1 MSIKTKMGRGYS
13 LCPLIAYAMKML
25 HQKCLKISKSAPNN
39 AYRHFI
45 SEDLIMSENN
55 KETLGFQ
62 TEVKQMLHLM
72 VHSLYSNREIFLR
85 ELVSNASD
93 AIDKLRFAALDNPT
107 LLKQDPHPSIRI
119 GVDEQKQLITISDDG
134 IGMTR
139 AEVIEHLGTIAKSG
153 TREFFAKLSGDQRKD
168 AQLIGQ
174 FGVGFY
180 SAFIVADK
188 VTVVTRRAGDPADSA
203 TQWES
208 NGEGEFTVENTK
220 RDRFGTDVILSIKSE
235 DRDLVSKYRL
245 RNILQKYSDH
255 ISTPILMGKDEYK
268 EDKVVETGEWEA
280 INTGSAIWARPKSEI
295 TQDQYKEF
303 YHHLSHDSTDPLCFT
318 HNKVEG
324 RNEYIQLLYVPS
336 TAPFDLWDRENVHG
350 VKLYVKRVFI
360 MDDSSKLLPRYLRFV
375 RGVIDSEDLPLNVSR
390 EILQQTRDLRV
401 IRDGTT
407 KRVLSMLEDLA
418 ANRAADYDKFWA
430 LFGNVLKEGLGED
443 PSNRERIEKLLR
455 FFSTSSENKATVTL
469 EGYISRMK
477 TGQNS
482 IYYVIGDT
490 PEAAAKSPLLE
501 LFRKKDVEVL
511 LLGGPIDEWMMQFVQ
526 EFQGKPMVDIAK
538 GDLDLGEL
546 ADAGEKE
553 EKEKVQTEY
562 RPLIDKFKKS
572 LGDAVQDVRM
582 TLRLTDSPSCIV
594 TDSNALNPV
603 FVRMMRAAG
612 QDVPD
617 PKPILELNPNNPLVA
632 RLREADAFSP
642 EWAKVLLEQA
652 QLMAGEQLSDPAG
665 FVQRMNQMLLD
676 SMKDKTV
683 N

>member
-1 MSIKTKMGRGYS
+1 
-13 LCPLIAYAMKML
+13 
-25 HQKCLKISKSAPNN
+25 
-39 AYRHFI
+39 
-45 SEDLIMSENN
+45 MSENK

-139 AEVIEHLGTIAKSG
+139 SEVIEHLGTIAKSG
-153 TREFFAKLSGDQRKD
+153 TKEFFAHLSGDQQKD

-188 VTVVTRRAGDPADSA
+188 VTVVTRKAGDPADAA
-203 TQWES
+203 TMWES
-208 NGEGEFTVENTK
+208 NGEGEFTVENTT
-220 RDRFGTDVILSIKSE
+220 RDHFGTDVILSIKSE
-235 DRDLVSKYRL
+235 DRDLVSKYRI

-268 EDKVVETGEWEA
+268 EDKLIETGEWEA
-280 INTGSAIWARPKSEI
+280 VNQGSAIWARPKSEI
-295 TQDQYKEF
+295 TEDQYKEF
-303 YHHLSHDSTDPLCFT
+303 FHHLSHDSSDPLCWT

-324 RNEYIQLLYVPS
+324 RNEYIQLLYIPS
-336 TAPFDLWDRENVHG
+336 TVPYDLWDRESVHG
-350 VKLYVKRVFI
+350 LKLYVKRVFI

-430 LFGNVLKEGLGED
+430 MFGNVLKEGLGED
-443 PSNRERIEKLLR
+443 PSNKDRIAKLLR
-455 FFSTSSENKATVTL
+455 FVSTSSEGKPSVTL

-482 IYYVIGDT
+482 VYYVTGET
-490 PEAAAKSPLLE
+490 AEAAAKSPLLE
-501 LFRKKDVEVL
+501 LFRKKDIEVL
-511 LLGGPIDEWMMQFVQ
+511 LLSGPIDEWMTQFMT
-526 EFQGKPMVDIAK
+526 EFDGKQLINIAK

-546 ADAGEKE
+546 SDAEEKE
-553 EKEKVQTEY
+553 EKAKVQTEY
-562 RPLIDKFKKS
+562 QPLVERFKES
-572 LGDAVQDVRM
+572 LGDEVEDVRM
-582 TLRLTDSPSCIV
+582 TLRLTDSPACIV
-594 TDSNALNPV
+594 TDPNALNPA

-617 PKPILELNPNNPLVA
+617 PKPILELNPNNPLVS
-632 RLREADAFSP
+632 RLKESGVFSG
-642 EWAKVLLEQA
+642 EWAKLLLEQA
-652 QLMAGEQLSDPAG
+652 QLMAGEQLKDPAG
-665 FVQRMNQMLLD
+665 FVKRMNQMLLD
-676 SMKDKTV
+676 TTKNGATI

>member
-1 MSIKTKMGRGYS
+1 
-13 LCPLIAYAMKML
+13 
-25 HQKCLKISKSAPNN
+25 
-39 AYRHFI
+39 
-45 SEDLIMSENN
+45 MSENK

-93 AIDKLRFAALDNPT
+93 AIDKLRFAALDNPA

-139 AEVIEHLGTIAKSG
+139 SEVIEHLGTIAKSG
-153 TREFFAKLSGDQRKD
+153 TKEFFAHLSGDQQKD

-188 VTVVTRRAGDPADSA
+188 VTVITRKAGDPADAA
-203 TQWES
+203 TMWES
-208 NGEGEFTVENTK
+208 SGEGEFTVENTT
-220 RDRFGTDVILSIKSE
+220 RDHFGTDVILSIKSE
-235 DRDLVSKYRL
+235 DRDLVSKYRI

-268 EDKVVETGEWEA
+268 EDKLIETGEWEA
-280 INTGSAIWARPKSEI
+280 VNQGSAIWARPKSEI
-295 TQDQYKEF
+295 TEDQYKEF
-303 YHHLSHDSTDPLCFT
+303 FHHLSHDSSDPLCWT

-336 TAPFDLWDRENVHG
+336 TVPYDLWDRESVHG
-350 VKLYVKRVFI
+350 LKLYVKRVFI
-360 MDDSSKLLPRYLRFV
+360 MDDSSKLLPRYLRFI

-430 LFGNVLKEGLGED
+430 MFGNVLKEGLGED
-443 PSNRERIEKLLR
+443 PSNKDRIAKLLR
-455 FFSTSSENKATVTL
+455 FVSTSSEGKPSVTL

-482 IYYVIGDT
+482 VYYVTGET
-490 PEAAAKSPLLE
+490 TEAAAKSPLLE
-501 LFRKKDVEVL
+501 LFRKKDIEVL
-511 LLGGPIDEWMMQFVQ
+511 LLSGPIDEWMTQFMT
-526 EFQGKPMVDIAK
+526 EFDGKQLVNIAK

-546 ADAGEKE
+546 SDAEEKE
-553 EKEKVQTEY
+553 EKAKVQTEY
-562 RPLIDKFKKS
+562 QPLVERFKEY
-572 LGDAVQDVRM
+572 LGDEVEDVRM
-582 TLRLTDSPSCIV
+582 TLRLTDSPACIV
-594 TDSNALNPV
+594 TDPNALNPA

-617 PKPILELNPNNPLVA
+617 PKPILELNPNNPLVS
-632 RLREADAFSP
+632 RLKESGAFSG
-642 EWAKVLLEQA
+642 EWAKLLLEQA
-652 QLMAGEQLSDPAG
+652 QLMAGEQLKDPAG
-665 FVQRMNQMLLD
+665 FVKRMNQMLLD
-676 SMKDKTV
+676 TAKDGATI

>member
-1 MSIKTKMGRGYS
+1 
-13 LCPLIAYAMKML
+13 
-25 HQKCLKISKSAPNN
+25 
-39 AYRHFI
+39 
-45 SEDLIMSENN
+45 MSENK

-93 AIDKLRFAALDNPT
+93 AIDKLRFAALDNPA

-139 AEVIEHLGTIAKSG
+139 SEVIEHLGTIAKSG
-153 TREFFAKLSGDQRKD
+153 TKEFFAHLSGDQQKD

-188 VTVVTRRAGDPADSA
+188 VTVITRKAGDPADAA
-203 TQWES
+203 TMWES
-208 NGEGEFTVENTK
+208 SGEGEFTVENTT
-220 RDRFGTDVILSIKSE
+220 RDHFGTDVILSIKSE
-235 DRDLVSKYRL
+235 DRDLVSKYRI

-268 EDKVVETGEWEA
+268 EDKLIETGEWEA
-280 INTGSAIWARPKSEI
+280 VNQGSAIWARPKSEI
-295 TQDQYKEF
+295 TEDQYKEF
-303 YHHLSHDSTDPLCFT
+303 FHHLSHDSSDPLCWT

-336 TAPFDLWDRENVHG
+336 TVPYDLWDRESVHG
-350 VKLYVKRVFI
+350 LKLYVKRVFI
-360 MDDSSKLLPRYLRFV
+360 MDDSSKLLPRYLRFI

-430 LFGNVLKEGLGED
+430 MFGNVLKEGLGED
-443 PSNRERIEKLLR
+443 PSNKDRIAKLLR
-455 FFSTSSENKATVTL
+455 FVSTSSEGKPSVTL

-482 IYYVIGDT
+482 VYYVTGET
-490 PEAAAKSPLLE
+490 TEAAAKSPLLE
-501 LFRKKDVEVL
+501 LFRKKDIEVL
-511 LLGGPIDEWMMQFVQ
+511 LLSGPIDEWMTQFMT
-526 EFQGKPMVDIAK
+526 EFDGKQLVNIAK

-546 ADAGEKE
+546 SDAEEKE
-553 EKEKVQTEY
+553 EKAKVQTEY
-562 RPLIDKFKKS
+562 QPLVERFKES
-572 LGDAVQDVRM
+572 LGDEVEDVRM
-582 TLRLTDSPSCIV
+582 TLRLTDSPACIV
-594 TDSNALNPV
+594 TDPNALNPA

-617 PKPILELNPNNPLVA
+617 PKPILELNPNSPLVS
-632 RLREADAFSP
+632 RLKESGAFSG
-642 EWAKVLLEQA
+642 EWAKLLLEQA
-652 QLMAGEQLSDPAG
+652 QLMAGEQLKDPAG
-665 FVQRMNQMLLD
+665 FVKRMNQMLLD
-676 SMKDKTV
+676 TAKDGATI

>member
-1 MSIKTKMGRGYS
+1 
-13 LCPLIAYAMKML
+13 
-25 HQKCLKISKSAPNN
+25 
-39 AYRHFI
+39 
-45 SEDLIMSENN
+45 MSENK

-85 ELVSNASD
+85 ELDSNASD
-93 AIDKLRFAALDNPT
+93 AIDKLRFAALDNPA

-139 AEVIEHLGTIAKSG
+139 SEVIEHLGTIAKSG
-153 TREFFAKLSGDQRKD
+153 TKEFFAHLSGDQQKD

-188 VTVVTRRAGDPADSA
+188 VTVITRKAGDPADAA
-203 TQWES
+203 TMWES
-208 NGEGEFTVENTK
+208 SGEGEFTVENTT
-220 RDRFGTDVILSIKSE
+220 RDHFGTDVILSIKSE
-235 DRDLVSKYRL
+235 DRDLVSKYRI

-268 EDKVVETGEWEA
+268 EDKLIETGEWEA
-280 INTGSAIWARPKSEI
+280 VNQGSAIWARPKSEI
-295 TQDQYKEF
+295 TEDQYKEF
-303 YHHLSHDSTDPLCFT
+303 FHHLSHDSSDPLCWT

-336 TAPFDLWDRENVHG
+336 TVPYDLWDRESVHG
-350 VKLYVKRVFI
+350 LKLYVKRVFI
-360 MDDSSKLLPRYLRFV
+360 MDDSSKLLPRYLRFI

-430 LFGNVLKEGLGED
+430 MFGNVLKEGLGED
-443 PSNRERIEKLLR
+443 PSNKDRIAKLLR
-455 FFSTSSENKATVTL
+455 FVSTSSEGKPSVTL

-482 IYYVIGDT
+482 VYYVTGET
-490 PEAAAKSPLLE
+490 TEAAAKSPLLE
-501 LFRKKDVEVL
+501 LFRKKDIEVL
-511 LLGGPIDEWMMQFVQ
+511 LLSGPIDEWMTQFMT
-526 EFQGKPMVDIAK
+526 EFDGKQLVNIAK

-546 ADAGEKE
+546 SDAEEKE
-553 EKEKVQTEY
+553 EKAKVQTEY
-562 RPLIDKFKKS
+562 QPLVERFKES
-572 LGDAVQDVRM
+572 LGDEVEDVRM
-582 TLRLTDSPSCIV
+582 TLRLTDSPACIV
-594 TDSNALNPV
+594 TDPNALNPA

-617 PKPILELNPNNPLVA
+617 PKPILELNPNNPLVS
-632 RLREADAFSP
+632 RLKESGAFSG
-642 EWAKVLLEQA
+642 EWAKLLLEQA
-652 QLMAGEQLSDPAG
+652 QLMAGEQLKDPAG
-665 FVQRMNQMLLD
+665 FVKRMNQMLLD
-676 SMKDKTV
+676 TAKDGATI

>member
-1 MSIKTKMGRGYS
+1 
-13 LCPLIAYAMKML
+13 
-25 HQKCLKISKSAPNN
+25 
-39 AYRHFI
+39 
-45 SEDLIMSENN
+45 MSENK

-93 AIDKLRFAALDNPT
+93 AIDKLRFAALDNPA

-139 AEVIEHLGTIAKSG
+139 SEVIEHLGTIAKSG
-153 TREFFAKLSGDQRKD
+153 TKEFFAHLSGDQQKD

-188 VTVVTRRAGDPADSA
+188 VTVITRKAGDPADAA
-203 TQWES
+203 TMWES
-208 NGEGEFTVENTK
+208 SGEGEFTVENTT
-220 RDRFGTDVILSIKSE
+220 RDHFGTDVILSIKSE
-235 DRDLVSKYRL
+235 DRDLVSKYRI

-268 EDKVVETGEWEA
+268 EDKLIETGEWEA
-280 INTGSAIWARPKSEI
+280 VNQGSAIWARPKSEI
-295 TQDQYKEF
+295 TEDQYKEF
-303 YHHLSHDSTDPLCFT
+303 FHHLSHDSSDPLCWT

-336 TAPFDLWDRENVHG
+336 TVPYDLWDRESVHG
-350 VKLYVKRVFI
+350 LKLYVKRVFI
-360 MDDSSKLLPRYLRFV
+360 MDDSSKLLPRYLRFI

-430 LFGNVLKEGLGED
+430 MFGNVLKEGLGED
-443 PSNRERIEKLLR
+443 PSNKDRIAKLLR
-455 FFSTSSENKATVTL
+455 FVSTSSEGKPSVTL

-482 IYYVIGDT
+482 VYYVTGET
-490 PEAAAKSPLLE
+490 TEAAAKSPLLE
-501 LFRKKDVEVL
+501 LFRKKDIEVL
-511 LLGGPIDEWMMQFVQ
+511 LLSGPIDEWMTQFMT
-526 EFQGKPMVDIAK
+526 EFDGKQLVNIAK

-546 ADAGEKE
+546 SDAEEKE
-553 EKEKVQTEY
+553 EKAKVQTEY
-562 RPLIDKFKKS
+562 QPLVERFKES
-572 LGDAVQDVRM
+572 LGDEVEDVRM
-582 TLRLTDSPSCIV
+582 TLRLTDSPACIV
-594 TDSNALNPV
+594 TDPNALNPA

-617 PKPILELNPNNPLVA
+617 PKPILELNPNNPLVS
-632 RLREADAFSP
+632 RLKESGAFSG
-642 EWAKVLLEQA
+642 EWAKLLLEQA
-652 QLMAGEQLSDPAG
+652 QLMAGEQLKDPAG
-665 FVQRMNQMLLD
+665 FVKRMNQMLLD
-676 SMKDKTV
+676 TAKDGTPI

>member
-1 MSIKTKMGRGYS
+1 
-13 LCPLIAYAMKML
+13 
-25 HQKCLKISKSAPNN
+25 
-39 AYRHFI
+39 
-45 SEDLIMSENN
+45 MSENK

-93 AIDKLRFAALDNPT
+93 AIDKLRFAALDNPA

-119 GVDEQKQLITISDDG
+119 GVDEQKQLITISDVG

-139 AEVIEHLGTIAKSG
+139 SEVIEHLGTIAKSG
-153 TREFFAKLSGDQRKD
+153 TKEFFAHLSGDQQKD

-188 VTVVTRRAGDPADSA
+188 VTVITRKAGDPADAA
-203 TQWES
+203 TMWES
-208 NGEGEFTVENTK
+208 SGEGEFTVENTT
-220 RDRFGTDVILSIKSE
+220 RDHFGTDVILSIKSE
-235 DRDLVSKYRL
+235 DRDLVSKYRI

-268 EDKVVETGEWEA
+268 EDKLIETGEWEA
-280 INTGSAIWARPKSEI
+280 VNQGSAIWARPKSEI
-295 TQDQYKEF
+295 TEDQYKEF
-303 YHHLSHDSTDPLCFT
+303 FHHLSHDSSDPLCWT

-336 TAPFDLWDRENVHG
+336 TVPYDLWDRESVHG
-350 VKLYVKRVFI
+350 LKLYVKRVFI
-360 MDDSSKLLPRYLRFV
+360 MDDSSKLLPRYLRFI

-430 LFGNVLKEGLGED
+430 MFGNVLKEGLGED
-443 PSNRERIEKLLR
+443 PSNKDRIAKLLR
-455 FFSTSSENKATVTL
+455 FVSTSSEGKPSVTL

-482 IYYVIGDT
+482 VYYVTGET
-490 PEAAAKSPLLE
+490 TEAAAKSPLLE
-501 LFRKKDVEVL
+501 LFRKKDIEVL
-511 LLGGPIDEWMMQFVQ
+511 LLSGPIDEWMTQFMT
-526 EFQGKPMVDIAK
+526 EFDGKQLVNIAK

-546 ADAGEKE
+546 SDAEEKE
-553 EKEKVQTEY
+553 EKAKVQTEY
-562 RPLIDKFKKS
+562 QPLVERFKES
-572 LGDAVQDVRM
+572 LGDEVEDVRM
-582 TLRLTDSPSCIV
+582 TLRLTDSPACIV
-594 TDSNALNPV
+594 TDPNALNPA

-617 PKPILELNPNNPLVA
+617 PKPILELNPNNPLVS
-632 RLREADAFSP
+632 RLKESGAFSG
-642 EWAKVLLEQA
+642 EWAKLLLEQA
-652 QLMAGEQLSDPAG
+652 QLMAGEQLKDPAG
-665 FVQRMNQMLLD
+665 FVKRMNQMLLD
-676 SMKDKTV
+676 TAKDGTTI

>member
-1 MSIKTKMGRGYS
+1 
-13 LCPLIAYAMKML
+13 
-25 HQKCLKISKSAPNN
+25 
-39 AYRHFI
+39 
-45 SEDLIMSENN
+45 MSENK

-93 AIDKLRFAALDNPT
+93 AIDKLRFAALDNPA

-139 AEVIEHLGTIAKSG
+139 SEVIEHLGTIAKSG
-153 TREFFAKLSGDQRKD
+153 TKEFFAHLSGDQQKD

-188 VTVVTRRAGDPADSA
+188 VTVITRKAGDPADAA
-203 TQWES
+203 TMWES
-208 NGEGEFTVENTK
+208 SGEGEFTVESTT
-220 RDRFGTDVILSIKSE
+220 RDHFGTDVILSIKSE
-235 DRDLVSKYRL
+235 DRDLVSKYRI

-268 EDKVVETGEWEA
+268 EDKLIETGEWEA
-280 INTGSAIWARPKSEI
+280 VNQGSAIWARPKSEI
-295 TQDQYKEF
+295 TEDQYKEF
-303 YHHLSHDSTDPLCFT
+303 FHHLSHDSSDPLCWT

-336 TAPFDLWDRENVHG
+336 TVPYDLWDRESVHG
-350 VKLYVKRVFI
+350 LKLYVKRVFI
-360 MDDSSKLLPRYLRFV
+360 MDDSSKLLPRYLRFI

-430 LFGNVLKEGLGED
+430 MFGSVLKEGLGED
-443 PSNRERIEKLLR
+443 PSNKDRIAKLLR
-455 FFSTSSENKATVTL
+455 FVSTSSEGKPSVTL

-482 IYYVIGDT
+482 VYYVTGET
-490 PEAAAKSPLLE
+490 AEAAAKSPLLE
-501 LFRKKDVEVL
+501 LFRKKDIEVL
-511 LLGGPIDEWMMQFVQ
+511 LLSGPIDEWMTQFMT
-526 EFQGKPMVDIAK
+526 EFDGKQLVNIAK

-546 ADAGEKE
+546 SGAEEKE
-553 EKEKVQTEY
+553 EKAKVQTEY
-562 RPLIDKFKKS
+562 QPLVERFKES
-572 LGDAVQDVRM
+572 LGDEVEDVRM
-582 TLRLTDSPSCIV
+582 TLRLTDSPACIV
-594 TDSNALNPV
+594 TDPNALNPA

-617 PKPILELNPNNPLVA
+617 PKPILELNPNNPLVS
-632 RLREADAFSP
+632 RLKESGAFSG
-642 EWAKVLLEQA
+642 EWAKLLLEQA
-652 QLMAGEQLSDPAG
+652 QLMAGEQLKDPAG
-665 FVQRMNQMLLD
+665 FVKRMNQMLLD
-676 SMKDKTV
+676 TTKDGATI

>member
-1 MSIKTKMGRGYS
+1 
-13 LCPLIAYAMKML
+13 
-25 HQKCLKISKSAPNN
+25 
-39 AYRHFI
+39 
-45 SEDLIMSENN
+45 MSENK

-93 AIDKLRFAALDNPT
+93 AIDKLRFAALDNPA

-139 AEVIEHLGTIAKSG
+139 SEVIEHLGTIAKSG
-153 TREFFAKLSGDQRKD
+153 TKEFFAHLSGDQQKD

-188 VTVVTRRAGDPADSA
+188 VTVITRKAGDPADAA
-203 TQWES
+203 TMWES
-208 NGEGEFTVENTK
+208 SGEGEFTVENTT
-220 RDRFGTDVILSIKSE
+220 RDHFSTDVILSIKSE
-235 DRDLVSKYRL
+235 DRDLVSKYRI

-268 EDKVVETGEWEA
+268 EDKLIETGEWEA
-280 INTGSAIWARPKSEI
+280 VNQGSAIWARPKSEI
-295 TQDQYKEF
+295 TEDQYKEF
-303 YHHLSHDSTDPLCFT
+303 FHHLSHDSSDPLCWT

-336 TAPFDLWDRENVHG
+336 TVPYDLWDRESVHG
-350 VKLYVKRVFI
+350 LKLYVKRVFI
-360 MDDSSKLLPRYLRFV
+360 MDDSSKLLPRYLRFI

-430 LFGNVLKEGLGED
+430 MFGNVLKEGLGED
-443 PSNRERIEKLLR
+443 PSNKDRIAKLLR
-455 FFSTSSENKATVTL
+455 FVSTSSEGKPSVTL

-482 IYYVIGDT
+482 VYYVTGET
-490 PEAAAKSPLLE
+490 TEAAAKSPLLE
-501 LFRKKDVEVL
+501 LFRKKDIEVL
-511 LLGGPIDEWMMQFVQ
+511 LLSGPIDEWMTQFMT
-526 EFQGKPMVDIAK
+526 EFDGKQLVNIAK

-546 ADAGEKE
+546 SDAEEKE
-553 EKEKVQTEY
+553 EKAKVQTEY
-562 RPLIDKFKKS
+562 QPLVERFKES
-572 LGDAVQDVRM
+572 LGDEVEDVRM
-582 TLRLTDSPSCIV
+582 TLRLTDSPACIV
-594 TDSNALNPV
+594 TDPNALNPA

-617 PKPILELNPNNPLVA
+617 PKPILELNPNNPLVS
-632 RLREADAFSP
+632 RLKESGAFSG
-642 EWAKVLLEQA
+642 EWAKLLLEQA
-652 QLMAGEQLSDPAG
+652 QLMAGEQLKDPAG
-665 FVQRMNQMLLD
+665 FVKRMNQMLLD
-676 SMKDKTV
+676 TAKDGATI

>member
-1 MSIKTKMGRGYS
+1 
-13 LCPLIAYAMKML
+13 
-25 HQKCLKISKSAPNN
+25 
-39 AYRHFI
+39 
-45 SEDLIMSENN
+45 MSENK

-93 AIDKLRFAALDNPT
+93 AIDKLRFAALDNPA

-139 AEVIEHLGTIAKSG
+139 SEAIEHLGTIAKSG
-153 TREFFAKLSGDQRKD
+153 TKEFFAHLSGDQQKD

-188 VTVVTRRAGDPADSA
+188 VTVITRKAGDPADAA
-203 TQWES
+203 TMWES
-208 NGEGEFTVENTK
+208 SGEGEFTVENTT
-220 RDRFGTDVILSIKSE
+220 RDHFGTDVILSIKSE
-235 DRDLVSKYRL
+235 DRDLVSKYRI

-268 EDKVVETGEWEA
+268 EDKLIETGEWEA
-280 INTGSAIWARPKSEI
+280 VNQGSAIWARPKSEI
-295 TQDQYKEF
+295 TEDQYKEF
-303 YHHLSHDSTDPLCFT
+303 FHHLSHDSSDPLCWT

-336 TAPFDLWDRENVHG
+336 TVPYDLWDRESVHG
-350 VKLYVKRVFI
+350 LKLYVKRVFI
-360 MDDSSKLLPRYLRFV
+360 MDDSSKLLPRYLRFI

-430 LFGNVLKEGLGED
+430 MFGNVLKEGLGED
-443 PSNRERIEKLLR
+443 PSNKDRIAKLLR
-455 FFSTSSENKATVTL
+455 FVSTSSEGKPSVTL

-482 IYYVIGDT
+482 VYYVTGET
-490 PEAAAKSPLLE
+490 TEAAAKSPLLE
-501 LFRKKDVEVL
+501 LFRKKDIEVL
-511 LLGGPIDEWMMQFVQ
+511 LLSGPIDEWMTQFMT
-526 EFQGKPMVDIAK
+526 EFDGKQLVNIAK

-546 ADAGEKE
+546 SDAEEKE
-553 EKEKVQTEY
+553 EKAKVQTEY
-562 RPLIDKFKKS
+562 QPLVERFKES
-572 LGDAVQDVRM
+572 LGDEVEDVRM
-582 TLRLTDSPSCIV
+582 TLRLTDSPACIV
-594 TDSNALNPV
+594 TDPNALNPA

-617 PKPILELNPNNPLVA
+617 PKPILELNPNNPLVS
-632 RLREADAFSP
+632 RLKESGAFSG
-642 EWAKVLLEQA
+642 EWAKLLLEQA
-652 QLMAGEQLSDPAG
+652 QLMAGEQLKDPAG
-665 FVQRMNQMLLD
+665 FVKRMNQMLLD
-676 SMKDKTV
+676 TAKDGATI

>member
-1 MSIKTKMGRGYS
+1 
-13 LCPLIAYAMKML
+13 
-25 HQKCLKISKSAPNN
+25 
-39 AYRHFI
+39 
-45 SEDLIMSENN
+45 MSENK

-93 AIDKLRFAALDNPT
+93 AIDKLRFAALDNPA

-139 AEVIEHLGTIAKSG
+139 SEVIEHLGTIAKSG
-153 TREFFAKLSGDQRKD
+153 TKEFFAHLSGDQQKD

-188 VTVVTRRAGDPADSA
+188 VTVITRKAGDPADAA
-203 TQWES
+203 TMWES
-208 NGEGEFTVENTK
+208 SGEGEFTVENTT
-220 RDRFGTDVILSIKSE
+220 RDHFGTDVILSIKSE
-235 DRDLVSKYRL
+235 DRDLVSKYRI

-268 EDKVVETGEWEA
+268 EDKLIETGEWEA
-280 INTGSAIWARPKSEI
+280 VNQGSAIWARPKSEI
-295 TQDQYKEF
+295 TEDQYKEF
-303 YHHLSHDSTDPLCFT
+303 FHHLSHDSSDPLCWT

-336 TAPFDLWDRENVHG
+336 TVPYDLWDRESVHG
-350 VKLYVKRVFI
+350 LKLYVKRVFI
-360 MDDSSKLLPRYLRFV
+360 MDDSSKLLPRYLRFI

-430 LFGNVLKEGLGED
+430 MFGNVLKEGLGED
-443 PSNRERIEKLLR
+443 PSNKDRIAKLLR
-455 FFSTSSENKATVTL
+455 FVSTSSEGKPSVTL

-482 IYYVIGDT
+482 VYYVTGET
-490 PEAAAKSPLLE
+490 TEAAAKSPLLE
-501 LFRKKDVEVL
+501 LFRKKDIEVL
-511 LLGGPIDEWMMQFVQ
+511 LLSGPIDEWMTQFMT
-526 EFQGKPMVDIAK
+526 EFDGKQLVNIAK

-546 ADAGEKE
+546 SDAEEKE
-553 EKEKVQTEY
+553 EKAKVQTEY
-562 RPLIDKFKKS
+562 QPLVERFKES
-572 LGDAVQDVRM
+572 LGDEVEDVRM
-582 TLRLTDSPSCIV
+582 TLRLTDSPACIV
-594 TDSNALNPV
+594 TDPNALNPA

-617 PKPILELNPNNPLVA
+617 PKPILELNPNNPLVS
-632 RLREADAFSP
+632 RLKESGAFSG
-642 EWAKVLLEQA
+642 EWAKLLLEQA
-652 QLMAGEQLSDPAG
+652 QLMAGEQLKDPAG
-665 FVQRMNQMLLD
+665 FVKRMNQMLLD
-676 SMKDKTV
+676 TAKDGTTI

>member
-1 MSIKTKMGRGYS
+1 
-13 LCPLIAYAMKML
+13 
-25 HQKCLKISKSAPNN
+25 
-39 AYRHFI
+39 
-45 SEDLIMSENN
+45 MSENK

-93 AIDKLRFAALDNPT
+93 AIDKLRFAALDNPA

-139 AEVIEHLGTIAKSG
+139 SEVIEHLGTIAKSG
-153 TREFFAKLSGDQRKD
+153 TKEFFAHLSGDQQKD

-188 VTVVTRRAGDPADSA
+188 VTVITRKAGDPADAA
-203 TQWES
+203 TMWES
-208 NGEGEFTVENTK
+208 SGEGEFTVENTT
-220 RDRFGTDVILSIKSE
+220 RDHFGTDVILSIKSE
-235 DRDLVSKYRL
+235 DRDLVSKYRI

-268 EDKVVETGEWEA
+268 EDKLIETGEWEA
-280 INTGSAIWARPKSEI
+280 VNQGSAIWARPKSEI
-295 TQDQYKEF
+295 TEDQYKEF
-303 YHHLSHDSTDPLCFT
+303 FHHLSHDSSDPLCWT

-336 TAPFDLWDRENVHG
+336 TVPYDLWDRESVHG
-350 VKLYVKRVFI
+350 LKLYVKRVFI
-360 MDDSSKLLPRYLRFV
+360 MDDLSKLLPRYLRFI

-430 LFGNVLKEGLGED
+430 MFGNVLKEGLGED
-443 PSNRERIEKLLR
+443 PSNKDRIAKLLR
-455 FFSTSSENKATVTL
+455 FVSTSSEGKPSVTL

-482 IYYVIGDT
+482 VYYVTGET
-490 PEAAAKSPLLE
+490 TEAAAKSPLLE
-501 LFRKKDVEVL
+501 LFRKKDIEVL
-511 LLGGPIDEWMMQFVQ
+511 LLSGPIDEWMTQFMT
-526 EFQGKPMVDIAK
+526 EFDGKQLVNIAK

-546 ADAGEKE
+546 SDAEEKE
-553 EKEKVQTEY
+553 EKAKVQTEY
-562 RPLIDKFKKS
+562 QPLVERFKES
-572 LGDAVQDVRM
+572 LGDEVEDVRM
-582 TLRLTDSPSCIV
+582 TLRLADSPACIV
-594 TDSNALNPV
+594 TDPNALNPA

-617 PKPILELNPNNPLVA
+617 PKPILELNPNNPLVS
-632 RLREADAFSP
+632 RLKESGAFSG
-642 EWAKVLLEQA
+642 EWAKLLLEQA
-652 QLMAGEQLSDPAG
+652 QLMAGEQLKDPAG
-665 FVQRMNQMLLD
+665 FVKRMNQMLLD
-676 SMKDKTV
+676 TAKDGATI

>member
-1 MSIKTKMGRGYS
+1 
-13 LCPLIAYAMKML
+13 
-25 HQKCLKISKSAPNN
+25 
-39 AYRHFI
+39 
-45 SEDLIMSENN
+45 MSENK

-93 AIDKLRFAALDNPT
+93 AIDKLRFAALDNPA

-139 AEVIEHLGTIAKSG
+139 SEVIEHLGTIAKSG
-153 TREFFAKLSGDQRKD
+153 TKEFFAHLSGDQQKD

-188 VTVVTRRAGDPADSA
+188 VTVITRKAGDPADAA
-203 TQWES
+203 TMWES
-208 NGEGEFTVENTK
+208 SGEGEFTVENTT
-220 RDRFGTDVILSIKSE
+220 RDHFGTDVILSIKSE
-235 DRDLVSKYRL
+235 DRDLVSKYRI

-268 EDKVVETGEWEA
+268 EDKLIETGEWEA
-280 INTGSAIWARPKSEI
+280 VNQGSAIWARPKSEI
-295 TQDQYKEF
+295 TEDQYKEF
-303 YHHLSHDSTDPLCFT
+303 FHHLSHDSSDPLCWT

-336 TAPFDLWDRENVHG
+336 TVPYDLWDRESVHG
-350 VKLYVKRVFI
+350 LKLYVKRVFI
-360 MDDSSKLLPRYLRFV
+360 MDDSSKLLPRYLRFI

-430 LFGNVLKEGLGED
+430 MFGNVLKEGLGED
-443 PSNRERIEKLLR
+443 PSNKDRIAKLLR
-455 FFSTSSENKATVTL
+455 FVSTSSEGKPSVTL

-482 IYYVIGDT
+482 VYYVTGET
-490 PEAAAKSPLLE
+490 TEAAAKSPLLE
-501 LFRKKDVEVL
+501 LFRKKDIEVL
-511 LLGGPIDEWMMQFVQ
+511 LLSGPIDEWMTQFMT
-526 EFQGKPMVDIAK
+526 EFDGKQLVNIAK

-546 ADAGEKE
+546 SDAEEKE
-553 EKEKVQTEY
+553 EKAKVQTEY
-562 RPLIDKFKKS
+562 QPLVERFKES
-572 LGDAVQDVRM
+572 LGDEVEDVRM
-582 TLRLTDSPSCIV
+582 TLRLTDSPACIV
-594 TDSNALNPV
+594 TDPNALNPA

-617 PKPILELNPNNPLVA
+617 PKPILELNPNNPLVS
-632 RLREADAFSP
+632 RLKESGAFSG
-642 EWAKVLLEQA
+642 EWAKLLLEQA
-652 QLMAGEQLSDPAG
+652 QLMAGEQLKDPAG
-665 FVQRMNQMLLD
+665 FVKRMNQMLLD
-676 SMKDKTV
+676 TAKDEATI

>member
-1 MSIKTKMGRGYS
+1 
-13 LCPLIAYAMKML
+13 
-25 HQKCLKISKSAPNN
+25 
-39 AYRHFI
+39 
-45 SEDLIMSENN
+45 MSENK

-93 AIDKLRFAALDNPT
+93 AIDKLRFAALDNPA

-139 AEVIEHLGTIAKSG
+139 SEAIEHLGTIAKSG
-153 TREFFAKLSGDQRKD
+153 TKEFFAHLSGDQQKD

-188 VTVVTRRAGDPADSA
+188 VTVITRKAGDPADAA
-203 TQWES
+203 TMWES
-208 NGEGEFTVENTK
+208 SGEGEFTVENTT
-220 RDRFGTDVILSIKSE
+220 RDHFGTDVILSIKSE
-235 DRDLVSKYRL
+235 DRDLVSKYRI

-268 EDKVVETGEWEA
+268 EDKLIETGEWEA
-280 INTGSAIWARPKSEI
+280 VNQGSAIWARPKSEI
-295 TQDQYKEF
+295 TEDQYKEF
-303 YHHLSHDSTDPLCFT
+303 FHHLSHDSSDPLCWT

-336 TAPFDLWDRENVHG
+336 TVPYDLWDRESVHG
-350 VKLYVKRVFI
+350 LKLYVKRVFI
-360 MDDSSKLLPRYLRFV
+360 MDDSSKLLPRYLRFI

-430 LFGNVLKEGLGED
+430 MFGNVLKEGLGED
-443 PSNRERIEKLLR
+443 PSNKDRIAKLLR
-455 FFSTSSENKATVTL
+455 FVSTSSEGKPSVTL

-482 IYYVIGDT
+482 VYYVTGET
-490 PEAAAKSPLLE
+490 TEAAAKSPLLE
-501 LFRKKDVEVL
+501 LFRKKDIEVL
-511 LLGGPIDEWMMQFVQ
+511 LLSGPIDEWMTQFMT
-526 EFQGKPMVDIAK
+526 EFDGKQLVNIAK

-546 ADAGEKE
+546 SDAEEKE
-553 EKEKVQTEY
+553 EKAKVQTEY
-562 RPLIDKFKKS
+562 QPLVERFKES
-572 LGDAVQDVRM
+572 LGDEVEDVRM
-582 TLRLTDSPSCIV
+582 TLRLTDSPACIV
-594 TDSNALNPV
+594 TDPNALNPA
-603 FVRMMRAAG
+603 FVHMMRAAG

-617 PKPILELNPNNPLVA
+617 PKPILELNPNNPLVS
-632 RLREADAFSP
+632 RLKESGAFSG
-642 EWAKVLLEQA
+642 EWAKLLLEQA
-652 QLMAGEQLSDPAG
+652 QLMAGEQLKDPAG
-665 FVQRMNQMLLD
+665 FVKRMNQMLLD
-676 SMKDKTV
+676 TAKDGATI

>member
-1 MSIKTKMGRGYS
+1 
-13 LCPLIAYAMKML
+13 
-25 HQKCLKISKSAPNN
+25 
-39 AYRHFI
+39 
-45 SEDLIMSENN
+45 MSENK

-93 AIDKLRFAALDNPT
+93 AIDKLRFAALDNPA

-139 AEVIEHLGTIAKSG
+139 SEVIEHLGTIAKSG
-153 TREFFAKLSGDQRKD
+153 TKEFFAHLSGDQQKD

-188 VTVVTRRAGDPADSA
+188 VTVITRKAGDPADAA
-203 TQWES
+203 TMWES
-208 NGEGEFTVENTK
+208 SGEGEFTVENTT
-220 RDRFGTDVILSIKSE
+220 RDHFGTDVILSIKSE
-235 DRDLVSKYRL
+235 DRDLVSKYRI

-268 EDKVVETGEWEA
+268 EDKLIETGKWEA
-280 INTGSAIWARPKSEI
+280 VNQGSAIWARPKSEI
-295 TQDQYKEF
+295 TEDQYKEF
-303 YHHLSHDSTDPLCFT
+303 FHHLSHDSSDPLCWT

-336 TAPFDLWDRENVHG
+336 TVPYDLWDRESVHG
-350 VKLYVKRVFI
+350 LKLYVKRVFI
-360 MDDSSKLLPRYLRFV
+360 MDDSSKLLPRYLRFI

-430 LFGNVLKEGLGED
+430 MFGNVLKEGLGED
-443 PSNRERIEKLLR
+443 PSNKDRIAKLLR
-455 FFSTSSENKATVTL
+455 FVSTSSEGKPSVTL

-482 IYYVIGDT
+482 VYYVTGET
-490 PEAAAKSPLLE
+490 TEAAAKSPLLE
-501 LFRKKDVEVL
+501 LFRKKDIEVL
-511 LLGGPIDEWMMQFVQ
+511 LLSGPIDEWMTQFMT
-526 EFQGKPMVDIAK
+526 EFDGKQLVNIAK

-546 ADAGEKE
+546 SDAEEKE
-553 EKEKVQTEY
+553 EKAKVQTEY
-562 RPLIDKFKKS
+562 QPLVERFKES
-572 LGDAVQDVRM
+572 LGDEVEDVRM
-582 TLRLTDSPSCIV
+582 TLRLTDSPACIV
-594 TDSNALNPV
+594 TDPNALNPA

-617 PKPILELNPNNPLVA
+617 PKPILELNPNNPLVS
-632 RLREADAFSP
+632 RLKESGAFSG
-642 EWAKVLLEQA
+642 EWAKLLLEQA
-652 QLMAGEQLSDPAG
+652 QLMAGEQLKDPAG
-665 FVQRMNQMLLD
+665 FVKRMNQMLLD
-676 SMKDKTV
+676 TAKDGATI

>member
-1 MSIKTKMGRGYS
+1 
-13 LCPLIAYAMKML
+13 
-25 HQKCLKISKSAPNN
+25 
-39 AYRHFI
+39 
-45 SEDLIMSENN
+45 MSENK

-93 AIDKLRFAALDNPT
+93 AIDKLRFAALDNPA

-139 AEVIEHLGTIAKSG
+139 SEVIEHLGTIAKSG
-153 TREFFAKLSGDQRKD
+153 TKEFFAHLSGDQQKD

-188 VTVVTRRAGDPADSA
+188 VTVITRKAGDPADAA
-203 TQWES
+203 TMWES
-208 NGEGEFTVENTK
+208 SGEGEFTVENTT
-220 RDRFGTDVILSIKSE
+220 RDHFGTDVILSIKSE
-235 DRDLVSKYRL
+235 DRDLVSKYRI

-255 ISTPILMGKDEYK
+255 ISTSILMGKDEYK
-268 EDKVVETGEWEA
+268 EDKLIETGEWEA
-280 INTGSAIWARPKSEI
+280 VNQGSAIWARPKSEI
-295 TQDQYKEF
+295 TEDQYKEF
-303 YHHLSHDSTDPLCFT
+303 FHHLSHDSSDPLCWT

-336 TAPFDLWDRENVHG
+336 TVPYDLWDRESVHG
-350 VKLYVKRVFI
+350 LKLYVKRVFI
-360 MDDSSKLLPRYLRFV
+360 MDDLSKLLPRYLRFI

-430 LFGNVLKEGLGED
+430 MFGNVLKEGLGED
-443 PSNRERIEKLLR
+443 PSNKDRIAKLLR
-455 FFSTSSENKATVTL
+455 FVSTSSEGKPSVTL

-482 IYYVIGDT
+482 VYYVTGET
-490 PEAAAKSPLLE
+490 TEAAAKSPLLE
-501 LFRKKDVEVL
+501 LFRKKDIEVL
-511 LLGGPIDEWMMQFVQ
+511 LLSGPIDEWMTQFMT
-526 EFQGKPMVDIAK
+526 EFDGKQLVNIAK

-546 ADAGEKE
+546 SDAEEKE
-553 EKEKVQTEY
+553 EKAKVQTEY
-562 RPLIDKFKKS
+562 QPLVERFKES
-572 LGDAVQDVRM
+572 LGDEVEDVRM
-582 TLRLTDSPSCIV
+582 TLRLTDSPACIV
-594 TDSNALNPV
+594 TDPNALNPA

-617 PKPILELNPNNPLVA
+617 PKPILELNPNNPLVS
-632 RLREADAFSP
+632 RLKESGAFSG
-642 EWAKVLLEQA
+642 EWAKLLLEQA
-652 QLMAGEQLSDPAG
+652 QLMAGEQLKDPAG
-665 FVQRMNQMLLD
+665 FVKRMNQMLLD
-676 SMKDKTV
+676 TAKDGATI

>member
-1 MSIKTKMGRGYS
+1 
-13 LCPLIAYAMKML
+13 
-25 HQKCLKISKSAPNN
+25 
-39 AYRHFI
+39 
-45 SEDLIMSENN
+45 MSENK

-93 AIDKLRFAALDNPT
+93 AIDKLRFAALDNPA

-139 AEVIEHLGTIAKSG
+139 SEVIEHLGTIAKSG
-153 TREFFAKLSGDQRKD
+153 TKEFFAHLSGDQQKD

-188 VTVVTRRAGDPADSA
+188 VTVITRKAGDPADAA
-203 TQWES
+203 TMWES
-208 NGEGEFTVENTK
+208 SGEGEFTVENTT
-220 RDRFGTDVILSIKSE
+220 RDHFGTDVILSIKSE
-235 DRDLVSKYRL
+235 DRDLVSKYRI

-268 EDKVVETGEWEA
+268 EDKLIETGEWEA
-280 INTGSAIWARPKSEI
+280 VNQGSAIWARPKSEI
-295 TQDQYKEF
+295 TEDQYKEF
-303 YHHLSHDSTDPLCFT
+303 FHHLSHDSSDPLCWT

-336 TAPFDLWDRENVHG
+336 TVPYDLWDRESVHG
-350 VKLYVKRVFI
+350 LKLYVKRVFI
-360 MDDSSKLLPRYLRFV
+360 MDDSSKLLPRYLRFI

-430 LFGNVLKEGLGED
+430 MFGNVLKEGLGEA
-443 PSNRERIEKLLR
+443 PSNKDRIAKLLR
-455 FFSTSSENKATVTL
+455 FVSTSSEGKPSVTL

-482 IYYVIGDT
+482 VYYVTGET
-490 PEAAAKSPLLE
+490 TEAAAKSPLLE
-501 LFRKKDVEVL
+501 LFRKKDIEVL
-511 LLGGPIDEWMMQFVQ
+511 LLSGPIDEWMTQFMT
-526 EFQGKPMVDIAK
+526 EFDGKQLVNIAK

-546 ADAGEKE
+546 SDAEEKE
-553 EKEKVQTEY
+553 EKAKVQTEY
-562 RPLIDKFKKS
+562 QPLVERFKES
-572 LGDAVQDVRM
+572 LGDEVEDVRM
-582 TLRLTDSPSCIV
+582 TLRLTDSPACIV
-594 TDSNALNPV
+594 TDPNALNPA

-617 PKPILELNPNNPLVA
+617 PKPILELNPNNPLVS
-632 RLREADAFSP
+632 RLKESGAFSG
-642 EWAKVLLEQA
+642 EWAKLLLEQA
-652 QLMAGEQLSDPAG
+652 QLMAGEQLKDPAG
-665 FVQRMNQMLLD
+665 FVKRMNQMLLD
-676 SMKDKTV
+676 TAKDGATI

>member
-1 MSIKTKMGRGYS
+1 
-13 LCPLIAYAMKML
+13 
-25 HQKCLKISKSAPNN
+25 
-39 AYRHFI
+39 
-45 SEDLIMSENN
+45 MSENK

-93 AIDKLRFAALDNPT
+93 AIDKLRFAALDNPA

-139 AEVIEHLGTIAKSG
+139 SEVIEHLGTIAKSG
-153 TREFFAKLSGDQRKD
+153 TKEFFAHLSGDQQKD

-188 VTVVTRRAGDPADSA
+188 VTVITRKAGDPADAA
-203 TQWES
+203 TMWES
-208 NGEGEFTVENTK
+208 SGEGEFTVENTT
-220 RDRFGTDVILSIKSE
+220 RDHFGTDVILSIKSE
-235 DRDLVSKYRL
+235 DRDLVSKYRI

-268 EDKVVETGEWEA
+268 EDKLIETGEWEA
-280 INTGSAIWARPKSEI
+280 VNQGSAIWARPKSEI
-295 TQDQYKEF
+295 TEDQYKEF
-303 YHHLSHDSTDPLCFT
+303 FHHLSHDSSDPLCWT

-336 TAPFDLWDRENVHG
+336 TVPYDLWDRESVHG
-350 VKLYVKRVFI
+350 LKLYVKRVFI
-360 MDDSSKLLPRYLRFV
+360 MDDSSKLLPRYLRFI

-430 LFGNVLKEGLGED
+430 MFGNVLKEGLGED
-443 PSNRERIEKLLR
+443 PSNKDRIAKLLR
-455 FFSTSSENKATVTL
+455 FVSTSSEGKSSVTL

-482 IYYVIGDT
+482 VYYVTGET
-490 PEAAAKSPLLE
+490 TEAAAKSPLLE
-501 LFRKKDVEVL
+501 LFRKKDIEVL
-511 LLGGPIDEWMMQFVQ
+511 LLSGPIDEWMTQFMT
-526 EFQGKPMVDIAK
+526 EFDGKQLVNIAK

-546 ADAGEKE
+546 SDAEEKE
-553 EKEKVQTEY
+553 EKAKVQTEY
-562 RPLIDKFKKS
+562 QPLVERFKES
-572 LGDAVQDVRM
+572 LGDEVEDVRM
-582 TLRLTDSPSCIV
+582 TLRLTDSPACIV
-594 TDSNALNPV
+594 TDPNALNPA

-617 PKPILELNPNNPLVA
+617 PKPILELNPNNPLVS
-632 RLREADAFSP
+632 RLKESGAFSG
-642 EWAKVLLEQA
+642 EWAKLLLEQA
-652 QLMAGEQLSDPAG
+652 QLMAGEQLKDPAG
-665 FVQRMNQMLLD
+665 FVKRMYQMLLD
-676 SMKDKTV
+676 TAKDGATI

>member
-1 MSIKTKMGRGYS
+1 
-13 LCPLIAYAMKML
+13 
-25 HQKCLKISKSAPNN
+25 
-39 AYRHFI
+39 
-45 SEDLIMSENN
+45 MSENK

-93 AIDKLRFAALDNPT
+93 AIDKLRFAALDNPA

-139 AEVIEHLGTIAKSG
+139 SEVIEHLGTIAKSG
-153 TREFFAKLSGDQRKD
+153 TKEFFAHLSGDQQKD

-188 VTVVTRRAGDPADSA
+188 VTVITRKAGDPADAA
-203 TQWES
+203 TMWES
-208 NGEGEFTVENTK
+208 SGEGEFTVENTT
-220 RDRFGTDVILSIKSE
+220 RDHFGTDVILSIKSE
-235 DRDLVSKYRL
+235 DRDLVSKYRI

-268 EDKVVETGEWEA
+268 EDKLIETGEWEA
-280 INTGSAIWARPKSEI
+280 VNQGSAIWARPKSEI
-295 TQDQYKEF
+295 TEDQYKEF
-303 YHHLSHDSTDPLCFT
+303 FHHLSHDSSDPLCWT

-336 TAPFDLWDRENVHG
+336 TVPYDLWDRESVHG
-350 VKLYVKRVFI
+350 LKLYVKRVFI
-360 MDDSSKLLPRYLRFV
+360 MDDSSKLLPRYLRFI

-430 LFGNVLKEGLGED
+430 MFGNVLKEGLGED
-443 PSNRERIEKLLR
+443 PSNKDRIAKLLR
-455 FFSTSSENKATVTL
+455 FVSTSSEGKPSVTL

-482 IYYVIGDT
+482 VYYVTGET
-490 PEAAAKSPLLE
+490 TEAAAKSPLLE
-501 LFRKKDVEVL
+501 LFRKKDIEVL
-511 LLGGPIDEWMMQFVQ
+511 LLSGPIDEWMTQFMT
-526 EFQGKPMVDIAK
+526 EFDGKQLVNIAK

-546 ADAGEKE
+546 SDVEEKE
-553 EKEKVQTEY
+553 EKAKVQTEY
-562 RPLIDKFKKS
+562 QPLVERFKES
-572 LGDAVQDVRM
+572 LGDEVEDVRM
-582 TLRLTDSPSCIV
+582 TLRLTDSPACIV
-594 TDSNALNPV
+594 TDPNALNPA

-617 PKPILELNPNNPLVA
+617 PKPILELNPNNPLVS
-632 RLREADAFSP
+632 RLKESGAFSG
-642 EWAKVLLEQA
+642 EWAKLLLEQA
-652 QLMAGEQLSDPAG
+652 QLMAGEQLKDPAG
-665 FVQRMNQMLLD
+665 FVKRMNQMLLD
-676 SMKDKTV
+676 TAKDGATI

>member
-1 MSIKTKMGRGYS
+1 
-13 LCPLIAYAMKML
+13 
-25 HQKCLKISKSAPNN
+25 
-39 AYRHFI
+39 
-45 SEDLIMSENN
+45 MSENK

-93 AIDKLRFAALDNPT
+93 AIDKLRFAALDNPA

-139 AEVIEHLGTIAKSG
+139 SEVIEHLGTIAKSG
-153 TREFFAKLSGDQRKD
+153 TKEFFAHLSGDQQKD

-188 VTVVTRRAGDPADSA
+188 VTVITRKAGDPADAA
-203 TQWES
+203 TMWES
-208 NGEGEFTVENTK
+208 SGEGEFTVENTT
-220 RDRFGTDVILSIKSE
+220 RDHFGTDVILSIKSE
-235 DRDLVSKYRL
+235 DRDLVSKYRI

-268 EDKVVETGEWEA
+268 EDKLIETGEWEA
-280 INTGSAIWARPKSEI
+280 VNQGSAIWARPKSEI
-295 TQDQYKEF
+295 TEDQYKEF
-303 YHHLSHDSTDPLCFT
+303 FHHLSHDSSDPLCWT

-336 TAPFDLWDRENVHG
+336 TVPYDLWDRESVHG
-350 VKLYVKRVFI
+350 LKLYVKRVFI
-360 MDDSSKLLPRYLRFV
+360 MDDSSKLLPRYLRFI

-430 LFGNVLKEGLGED
+430 MFGNVLKEGLGED
-443 PSNRERIEKLLR
+443 PSNKDRIAKLLR
-455 FFSTSSENKATVTL
+455 FVSTSSEGKPSVTL

-482 IYYVIGDT
+482 VYYVTGET
-490 PEAAAKSPLLE
+490 TEAAAKSPLLD
-501 LFRKKDVEVL
+501 LFRKKDIEVL
-511 LLGGPIDEWMMQFVQ
+511 LLSGPIDEWMTQFMT
-526 EFQGKPMVDIAK
+526 EFDGKQLVNIAK

-546 ADAGEKE
+546 SDAEEKE
-553 EKEKVQTEY
+553 EKAKVQTEY
-562 RPLIDKFKKS
+562 QPLVERFKES
-572 LGDAVQDVRM
+572 LGDEVEDVRM
-582 TLRLTDSPSCIV
+582 TLRLTASPACIV
-594 TDSNALNPV
+594 TDPNALNPA

-617 PKPILELNPNNPLVA
+617 PKPILELNPNNPLVS
-632 RLREADAFSP
+632 RLKESGAFSG
-642 EWAKVLLEQA
+642 EWAKLLLEQA
-652 QLMAGEQLSDPAG
+652 QLMAGEQLKDPAG
-665 FVQRMNQMLLD
+665 FVKRMNQMLLD
-676 SMKDKTV
+676 TAKDGTTI

>member
-1 MSIKTKMGRGYS
+1 
-13 LCPLIAYAMKML
+13 
-25 HQKCLKISKSAPNN
+25 
-39 AYRHFI
+39 
-45 SEDLIMSENN
+45 MSENK

-93 AIDKLRFAALDNPT
+93 AIDKLRFAALDNPA

-139 AEVIEHLGTIAKSG
+139 SEVIEHLGTIAKSG
-153 TREFFAKLSGDQRKD
+153 TKEFFAHLSGDQQKD

-188 VTVVTRRAGDPADSA
+188 VTVITRKAGDPADAA
-203 TQWES
+203 TMWES
-208 NGEGEFTVENTK
+208 SGEGEFTVENTT
-220 RDRFGTDVILSIKSE
+220 RDHFGTDVILSIKSE
-235 DRDLVSKYRL
+235 DRDLVSKYRI

-255 ISTPILMGKDEYK
+255 ISTPILMGKDEDK
-268 EDKVVETGEWEA
+268 EDKLIETGEWEA
-280 INTGSAIWARPKSEI
+280 VNQGSAIWARPKSEI
-295 TQDQYKEF
+295 TEDQYKEF
-303 YHHLSHDSTDPLCFT
+303 FHHLSHDSSDPLCWT

-336 TAPFDLWDRENVHG
+336 TVPYDLWDRESVHG
-350 VKLYVKRVFI
+350 LKLYVKRVFI
-360 MDDSSKLLPRYLRFV
+360 MDDSSKLLPRYLRFI

-430 LFGNVLKEGLGED
+430 MFGNVLKEGLGED
-443 PSNRERIEKLLR
+443 PSNKDRIAKLLR
-455 FFSTSSENKATVTL
+455 FVSTSSEGKPSVTL

-482 IYYVIGDT
+482 VYYVTGET
-490 PEAAAKSPLLE
+490 TEAAAKSPLLE
-501 LFRKKDVEVL
+501 LFRKKDIEVL
-511 LLGGPIDEWMMQFVQ
+511 LLSGPIDEWMTQFMT
-526 EFQGKPMVDIAK
+526 EFDGKQLVNIAK

-546 ADAGEKE
+546 SDAEEKE
-553 EKEKVQTEY
+553 EKAKVQTEY
-562 RPLIDKFKKS
+562 QPLVERFKES
-572 LGDAVQDVRM
+572 LGDEVEDVRM
-582 TLRLTDSPSCIV
+582 TLRLTDSPACIV
-594 TDSNALNPV
+594 TDPNALNPA

-617 PKPILELNPNNPLVA
+617 PKPILELNPNNPLVS
-632 RLREADAFSP
+632 RLKESGAFSG
-642 EWAKVLLEQA
+642 EWAKLLLEQA
-652 QLMAGEQLSDPAG
+652 QLMAGEQLKDPAG
-665 FVQRMNQMLLD
+665 FVKRMNQMLLD
-676 SMKDKTV
+676 TAKDGATI

>member
-1 MSIKTKMGRGYS
+1 
-13 LCPLIAYAMKML
+13 
-25 HQKCLKISKSAPNN
+25 
-39 AYRHFI
+39 
-45 SEDLIMSENN
+45 MSENK

-93 AIDKLRFAALDNPT
+93 AIDKLRFAALDNPA

-139 AEVIEHLGTIAKSG
+139 SEVIEHLGTIAKSG
-153 TREFFAKLSGDQRKD
+153 TKEFFAHLSGDQQKD

-188 VTVVTRRAGDPADSA
+188 VTVITRKAGDPADAA
-203 TQWES
+203 TMWES
-208 NGEGEFTVENTK
+208 SGEGEFTVENTT
-220 RDRFGTDVILSIKSE
+220 RDHFGTDVILSIKSE
-235 DRDLVSKYRL
+235 DRDLVSKYRI

-268 EDKVVETGEWEA
+268 EDKLIETGEWEA
-280 INTGSAIWARPKSEI
+280 VNQGSAIWARPKSEI
-295 TQDQYKEF
+295 TEDQYKEF
-303 YHHLSHDSTDPLCFT
+303 FHHLSHDSSDPLCWT

-336 TAPFDLWDRENVHG
+336 TVPYDLWDRESVHG
-350 VKLYVKRVFI
+350 LKLYVKRVFI
-360 MDDSSKLLPRYLRFV
+360 MDDSSKLLPRYLRFI

-430 LFGNVLKEGLGED
+430 MFGNVLKEGLGED
-443 PSNRERIEKLLR
+443 PSNKDRIAKLLR
-455 FFSTSSENKATVTL
+455 FVSTSSEGKSSVTL

-482 IYYVIGDT
+482 VYYVTGET
-490 PEAAAKSPLLE
+490 TEAAAKSPLLE
-501 LFRKKDVEVL
+501 LFRKKDIEVL
-511 LLGGPIDEWMMQFVQ
+511 LLSGPIDEWMTQFMT
-526 EFQGKPMVDIAK
+526 EFDGKQLVNIAK

-546 ADAGEKE
+546 SDAEEKE
-553 EKEKVQTEY
+553 EKAKVQTEY
-562 RPLIDKFKKS
+562 QPLVERFKES
-572 LGDAVQDVRM
+572 LGDEVEDVRM
-582 TLRLTDSPSCIV
+582 TLRLTDSPACIV
-594 TDSNALNPV
+594 TDPNALNPA

-617 PKPILELNPNNPLVA
+617 PKPILELNPNNPLVS
-632 RLREADAFSP
+632 RLKESGAFSG
-642 EWAKVLLEQA
+642 EWAKLLLEQA
-652 QLMAGEQLSDPAG
+652 QLMAGEQLKDPAG
-665 FVQRMNQMLLD
+665 FVKRMNQMLLD
-676 SMKDKTV
+676 TAKDGATI

>member
-1 MSIKTKMGRGYS
+1 
-13 LCPLIAYAMKML
+13 
-25 HQKCLKISKSAPNN
+25 
-39 AYRHFI
+39 
-45 SEDLIMSENN
+45 MSENK

-93 AIDKLRFAALDNPT
+93 AIDKLRFAALDNPA

-139 AEVIEHLGTIAKSG
+139 SEVIEHLGTIAKSG
-153 TREFFAKLSGDQRKD
+153 TKEFFAHLSGDQQKD

-188 VTVVTRRAGDPADSA
+188 VTVITRKAGDPADAA
-203 TQWES
+203 TMWES
-208 NGEGEFTVENTK
+208 SGEGEFTVENTT
-220 RDRFGTDVILSIKSE
+220 RDHFGTDVILSIKSE
-235 DRDLVSKYRL
+235 DRDLVSKYRI

-268 EDKVVETGEWEA
+268 EDKLIETGEWEA
-280 INTGSAIWARPKSEI
+280 VNQGSAIWARPKSEI
-295 TQDQYKEF
+295 TEDQYKEF
-303 YHHLSHDSTDPLCFT
+303 FHHLSHDSSDPLCWT

-336 TAPFDLWDRENVHG
+336 TVPYDLWDRESVHG
-350 VKLYVKRVFI
+350 LKLYVKRVFI
-360 MDDSSKLLPRYLRFV
+360 MDDSSKLLPRYLRFI

-418 ANRAADYDKFWA
+418 ANRAADYDKFWTM
-430 LFGNVLKEGLGED
+430 FGNVLKEGLGED
-443 PSNRERIEKLLR
+443 PSNKDRIAKLLR
-455 FFSTSSENKATVTL
+455 FVSTSSEGKPSVTL

-482 IYYVIGDT
+482 VYYVTGET
-490 PEAAAKSPLLE
+490 TEAAAKSPLLE
-501 LFRKKDVEVL
+501 LFRKKDIEVL
-511 LLGGPIDEWMMQFVQ
+511 LLSGPIDEWMTQFMT
-526 EFQGKPMVDIAK
+526 EFDGKQLVNIAK

-546 ADAGEKE
+546 SDAEEKE
-553 EKEKVQTEY
+553 EKAKVQTEY
-562 RPLIDKFKKS
+562 QPLVERFKES
-572 LGDAVQDVRM
+572 LGDEVEDVRM
-582 TLRLTDSPSCIV
+582 TLRLTDSPACIV
-594 TDSNALNPV
+594 TDPNALNPA

-617 PKPILELNPNNPLVA
+617 PKPILELNPNNPLVS
-632 RLREADAFSP
+632 RLKESGAFSG
-642 EWAKVLLEQA
+642 EWAKLLLEQA
-652 QLMAGEQLSDPAG
+652 QLMAGEQLKDPAG
-665 FVQRMNQMLLD
+665 FVKRMNQMLLD
-676 SMKDKTV
+676 TAKDGATI

>member
-1 MSIKTKMGRGYS
+1 M
-13 LCPLIAYAMKML
+13 
-25 HQKCLKISKSAPNN
+25 
-39 AYRHFI
+39 
-45 SEDLIMSENN
+45 
-55 KETLGFQ
+55 
-62 TEVKQMLHLM
+62 
-72 VHSLYSNREIFLR
+72 
-85 ELVSNASD
+85 VSNASD
-93 AIDKLRFAALDNPT
+93 AIDKLRFAALDNPA

-139 AEVIEHLGTIAKSG
+139 SEVIEHLGTIAKSG
-153 TREFFAKLSGDQRKD
+153 TKEFFAHLSGDQQKD

-188 VTVVTRRAGDPADSA
+188 VTVITRKAGDPADAA
-203 TQWES
+203 TMWES
-208 NGEGEFTVENTK
+208 SGEGEFTVESTT
-220 RDRFGTDVILSIKSE
+220 RDHFGTDVILSIKSE
-235 DRDLVSKYRL
+235 DRDLVSKYRI

-268 EDKVVETGEWEA
+268 EDKLIETGEWEA
-280 INTGSAIWARPKSEI
+280 VNQGSAIWARPKSEI
-295 TQDQYKEF
+295 TEDQYKEF
-303 YHHLSHDSTDPLCFT
+303 FHHLSHDSSDPLCWT

-336 TAPFDLWDRENVHG
+336 TVPYDLWDRESVHG
-350 VKLYVKRVFI
+350 LKLYVKRVFI
-360 MDDSSKLLPRYLRFV
+360 MDDSSKLLPRYLRFI

-430 LFGNVLKEGLGED
+430 MFGSVLKEGLGED
-443 PSNRERIEKLLR
+443 PSNKDRIAKLLR
-455 FFSTSSENKATVTL
+455 FVSTSSEGKPSVTL

-482 IYYVIGDT
+482 VYYVTGET
-490 PEAAAKSPLLE
+490 AEAAAKSPLLE
-501 LFRKKDVEVL
+501 LFRKKDIEVL
-511 LLGGPIDEWMMQFVQ
+511 LLSGPIDEWMTQFMT
-526 EFQGKPMVDIAK
+526 EFDGKQLVNIAK

-546 ADAGEKE
+546 SGAEEKE
-553 EKEKVQTEY
+553 EKAKVQTEY
-562 RPLIDKFKKS
+562 QPLVERFKES
-572 LGDAVQDVRM
+572 LGDEVEDVRM
-582 TLRLTDSPSCIV
+582 TLRLTDSPACIV
-594 TDSNALNPV
+594 TDPNALNPA

-617 PKPILELNPNNPLVA
+617 PKPILELNPNNPLVS
-632 RLREADAFSP
+632 RLKESGAFSG
-642 EWAKVLLEQA
+642 EWAKLLLEQA
-652 QLMAGEQLSDPAG
+652 QLMAGEQLKDPAG
-665 FVQRMNQMLLD
+665 FVKRMNQMLLD
-676 SMKDKTV
+676 TTKDGATI

>member
-1 MSIKTKMGRGYS
+1 
-13 LCPLIAYAMKML
+13 
-25 HQKCLKISKSAPNN
+25 
-39 AYRHFI
+39 
-45 SEDLIMSENN
+45 MSENK

-93 AIDKLRFAALDNPT
+93 AIDKLRFAALDNPA

-139 AEVIEHLGTIAKSG
+139 SEAIEHLGTIAKSG
-153 TREFFAKLSGDQRKD
+153 TKEFFAHLSGDQQKD

-188 VTVVTRRAGDPADSA
+188 VTVITRKAGDPADAA
-203 TQWES
+203 TMWES
-208 NGEGEFTVENTK
+208 SGEGEFTVENTT
-220 RDRFGTDVILSIKSE
+220 RDHFGTDVILSIKSE
-235 DRDLVSKYRL
+235 DRDLVSKYRI

-268 EDKVVETGEWEA
+268 EDKLIETGEWEA
-280 INTGSAIWARPKSEI
+280 VNQGSAIWARPKSEI
-295 TQDQYKEF
+295 TEDQYKEF
-303 YHHLSHDSTDPLCFT
+303 FHHLSHDSSDPLCWT

-336 TAPFDLWDRENVHG
+336 TVPYDLWDRESVHG
-350 VKLYVKRVFI
+350 LKLYVKRVFI
-360 MDDSSKLLPRYLRFV
+360 MDDSSKLLPRYLRFI

-430 LFGNVLKEGLGED
+430 MFGNVLKEGLGED
-443 PSNRERIEKLLR
+443 PSNKDRIAKLLR
-455 FFSTSSENKATVTL
+455 FVSTSSEGKPSVTL

-482 IYYVIGDT
+482 VYYVTGET
-490 PEAAAKSPLLE
+490 TEAAAKSPLLE
-501 LFRKKDVEVL
+501 LFRKKDIEVL
-511 LLGGPIDEWMMQFVQ
+511 LLSGPIDEWMTQFMT
-526 EFQGKPMVDIAK
+526 EFDGKQLVNIAK

-546 ADAGEKE
+546 SDAEEKE
-553 EKEKVQTEY
+553 EKAKVQTEY
-562 RPLIDKFKKS
+562 QPLVERFKES
-572 LGDAVQDVRM
+572 LGDEVEDVRM
-582 TLRLTDSPSCIV
+582 TLRLTDSPACIV
-594 TDSNALNPV
+594 TDPNALNPA

-617 PKPILELNPNNPLVA
+617 PKPILELNPNNPLVS
-632 RLREADAFSP
+632 RLKESGAFSG
-642 EWAKVLLEQA
+642 EWAKLLLEQA
-652 QLMAGEQLSDPAG
+652 QLMAGEQLKDPAG
-665 FVQRMNQMLLD
+665 FVKRMNQMLLD
-676 SMKDKTV
+676 TAKDGTTI

>member
-1 MSIKTKMGRGYS
+1 
-13 LCPLIAYAMKML
+13 
-25 HQKCLKISKSAPNN
+25 
-39 AYRHFI
+39 
-45 SEDLIMSENN
+45 MSENK

-93 AIDKLRFAALDNPT
+93 AIDKLRFAALDNPA

-139 AEVIEHLGTIAKSG
+139 SEVIEHLGTIAKSG
-153 TREFFAKLSGDQRKD
+153 TKEFFAHLSGDQQKD

-188 VTVVTRRAGDPADSA
+188 VTVITRKAGDPADAA
-203 TQWES
+203 TMWES
-208 NGEGEFTVENTK
+208 SGEGEFTVENTT
-220 RDRFGTDVILSIKSE
+220 RDHFGTDVILSIKSE
-235 DRDLVSKYRL
+235 DRDLVSKYRI

-268 EDKVVETGEWEA
+268 EDKLIETGEWEA
-280 INTGSAIWARPKSEI
+280 VNQGSAIWARPKSEI
-295 TQDQYKEF
+295 TEDQYKEF
-303 YHHLSHDSTDPLCFT
+303 FHHLSHDSSDPLCWT

-336 TAPFDLWDRENVHG
+336 TVPYDLWDRESVHG
-350 VKLYVKRVFI
+350 LKLYVKRVFI
-360 MDDSSKLLPRYLRFV
+360 MDDSSKLLPRYLRFI

-430 LFGNVLKEGLGED
+430 MFGNVLKEGLGED
-443 PSNRERIEKLLR
+443 PSNKDRIAKLLR
-455 FFSTSSENKATVTL
+455 FVSTSSEGKPSVTL

-482 IYYVIGDT
+482 VYYVTGET
-490 PEAAAKSPLLE
+490 NEAAAKSPLLE
-501 LFRKKDVEVL
+501 LFRKKDIEVL
-511 LLGGPIDEWMMQFVQ
+511 LLSGPIDEWMTQFMT
-526 EFQGKPMVDIAK
+526 EFDGKQLVNIAK

-546 ADAGEKE
+546 SDAEEKE
-553 EKEKVQTEY
+553 EKAKVQTEY
-562 RPLIDKFKKS
+562 QPLVERFKES
-572 LGDAVQDVRM
+572 LGDEVEDVRM
-582 TLRLTDSPSCIV
+582 TLRLTDSPACIV
-594 TDSNALNPV
+594 TDPNALNPA

-617 PKPILELNPNNPLVA
+617 PKPILELNPNNPLVS
-632 RLREADAFSP
+632 RLKESGAFSG
-642 EWAKVLLEQA
+642 EWAKLLLEQA
-652 QLMAGEQLSDPAG
+652 QLMAGEQLKDPAG
-665 FVQRMNQMLLD
+665 FVKRMNQMLLD
-676 SMKDKTV
+676 TAKDGETI

>member
-1 MSIKTKMGRGYS
+1 
-13 LCPLIAYAMKML
+13 
-25 HQKCLKISKSAPNN
+25 
-39 AYRHFI
+39 
-45 SEDLIMSENN
+45 MSENK

-93 AIDKLRFAALDNPT
+93 AIDKLRFAALDNPA

-139 AEVIEHLGTIAKSG
+139 SEVIEHLGTIAKSG
-153 TREFFAKLSGDQRKD
+153 TKEFFAHLSGDQQKD

-188 VTVVTRRAGDPADSA
+188 VTVITRKAGDPADAA
-203 TQWES
+203 TMWES
-208 NGEGEFTVENTK
+208 SGEGEFTVENTT
-220 RDRFGTDVILSIKSE
+220 RDHFGTDVILSIKSE
-235 DRDLVSKYRL
+235 DRDLVSKYRI

-268 EDKVVETGEWEA
+268 EDKLIETGEWEA
-280 INTGSAIWARPKSEI
+280 VNQGSAIWARPKSEI
-295 TQDQYKEF
+295 TEDQYKEF
-303 YHHLSHDSTDPLCFT
+303 FHHLSHDSSDPLCWT

-336 TAPFDLWDRENVHG
+336 TVPYDLWDRESVHG
-350 VKLYVKRVFI
+350 LKLYVKRVFI
-360 MDDSSKLLPRYLRFV
+360 MDDSSKLLPRYLRFI

-430 LFGNVLKEGLGED
+430 MFGNVLKEGLGED
-443 PSNRERIEKLLR
+443 PSNKDRIAKLLR
-455 FFSTSSENKATVTL
+455 FVSTSSEGKPSVTL

-482 IYYVIGDT
+482 VYYVTGET
-490 PEAAAKSPLLE
+490 TEAAAKSPLLE
-501 LFRKKDVEVL
+501 LFRKKDIEVL
-511 LLGGPIDEWMMQFVQ
+511 LLSGPIDEWMTQFMT
-526 EFQGKPMVDIAK
+526 EFDGKQLVNIAK

-546 ADAGEKE
+546 SNAEEKE
-553 EKEKVQTEY
+553 EKAKVQTEY
-562 RPLIDKFKKS
+562 QPLVERFKES
-572 LGDAVQDVRM
+572 LGDEVEDVRM
-582 TLRLTDSPSCIV
+582 TLRLTDSPACIV
-594 TDSNALNPV
+594 TDPNALNPA

-617 PKPILELNPNNPLVA
+617 PKPILELNPNNPLVS
-632 RLREADAFSP
+632 RLKESGAFSG
-642 EWAKVLLEQA
+642 EWAKLLLEQA
-652 QLMAGEQLSDPAG
+652 QLMAGEQLKDPAG
-665 FVQRMNQMLLD
+665 FVKRMNQMLLD
-676 SMKDKTV
+676 TAKDGATI

>member
-1 MSIKTKMGRGYS
+1 
-13 LCPLIAYAMKML
+13 
-25 HQKCLKISKSAPNN
+25 
-39 AYRHFI
+39 
-45 SEDLIMSENN
+45 MSENK

-93 AIDKLRFAALDNPT
+93 AIDKLRFAALDNPA

-139 AEVIEHLGTIAKSG
+139 SEVIEHLGTIAKSG
-153 TREFFAKLSGDQRKD
+153 TKEFFAHLSGDQQKD

-188 VTVVTRRAGDPADSA
+188 VTVITRKAGDPADAA
-203 TQWES
+203 TMWES
-208 NGEGEFTVENTK
+208 SGEGEFTVENTT
-220 RDRFGTDVILSIKSE
+220 RDHFGTDVILSIKSE
-235 DRDLVSKYRL
+235 DRDLVSKYRI

-268 EDKVVETGEWEA
+268 EDKLIETGEWEA
-280 INTGSAIWARPKSEI
+280 VNQGSAIWARPKSEI
-295 TQDQYKEF
+295 TEDQYKEF
-303 YHHLSHDSTDPLCFT
+303 FHHLSHDSSDPLCWT

-336 TAPFDLWDRENVHG
+336 TVPYDLWDRESVHG
-350 VKLYVKRVFI
+350 LKLYVKRVFI
-360 MDDSSKLLPRYLRFV
+360 MDDSSKLLPRYLRFI

-401 IRDGTT
+401 IRDSTT

-430 LFGNVLKEGLGED
+430 MFGNVLKEGLGED
-443 PSNRERIEKLLR
+443 PSNKDRIAKLLR
-455 FFSTSSENKATVTL
+455 FVSTSSEGKPSVTL

-482 IYYVIGDT
+482 VYYVTGET
-490 PEAAAKSPLLE
+490 TEAAAKSPLLE
-501 LFRKKDVEVL
+501 LFRKKDIEVL
-511 LLGGPIDEWMMQFVQ
+511 LLSGPIDEWMTQFMT
-526 EFQGKPMVDIAK
+526 EFDGKQLVNIAK

-546 ADAGEKE
+546 SDAEEKE
-553 EKEKVQTEY
+553 EKAKVQTEY
-562 RPLIDKFKKS
+562 QPLVERFKES
-572 LGDAVQDVRM
+572 LGDEVEDVRM
-582 TLRLTDSPSCIV
+582 TLRLTDSPACIV
-594 TDSNALNPV
+594 TDPNALNPA

-617 PKPILELNPNNPLVA
+617 PKPILELNPNNPLVS
-632 RLREADAFSP
+632 RLKESGAFSG
-642 EWAKVLLEQA
+642 EWAKLLLEQA
-652 QLMAGEQLSDPAG
+652 QLMAGEQLKDPAG
-665 FVQRMNQMLLD
+665 FVKRMNQMLLD
-676 SMKDKTV
+676 TAKDGTTI

>member
-1 MSIKTKMGRGYS
+1 
-13 LCPLIAYAMKML
+13 
-25 HQKCLKISKSAPNN
+25 
-39 AYRHFI
+39 
-45 SEDLIMSENN
+45 MSENK

-93 AIDKLRFAALDNPT
+93 AIDKLRFAALDNPA
-107 LLKQDPHPSIRI
+107 LLNQDPHPSIRI

-139 AEVIEHLGTIAKSG
+139 SEVIEHLGTIAKSG
-153 TREFFAKLSGDQRKD
+153 TKEFFAHLSGDQQKD

-188 VTVVTRRAGDPADSA
+188 VTVITRKAGDPADAA
-203 TQWES
+203 TMWES
-208 NGEGEFTVENTK
+208 SGEGEFTVENTT
-220 RDRFGTDVILSIKSE
+220 RDHFGTDVILSIKSE
-235 DRDLVSKYRL
+235 DRDLVSKYRI

-268 EDKVVETGEWEA
+268 EDKLIETGEWEA
-280 INTGSAIWARPKSEI
+280 VNQGSAIWARPKSEI
-295 TQDQYKEF
+295 TEDQYKEF
-303 YHHLSHDSTDPLCFT
+303 FHHLSHDSSDPLCWT

-336 TAPFDLWDRENVHG
+336 TVPYDLWDRESVHG
-350 VKLYVKRVFI
+350 LKLYVKRVFI
-360 MDDSSKLLPRYLRFV
+360 MDDSSKLLPRYLRFI

-430 LFGNVLKEGLGED
+430 MFGNVLKEGLGED
-443 PSNRERIEKLLR
+443 PSNKDRIAKLLR
-455 FFSTSSENKATVTL
+455 FVSTSSEGKPSVTL

-482 IYYVIGDT
+482 VYYVTGET
-490 PEAAAKSPLLE
+490 TEAAAKSPLLE
-501 LFRKKDVEVL
+501 LFRKKDIEVL
-511 LLGGPIDEWMMQFVQ
+511 LLSGPIDEWMTQFMT
-526 EFQGKPMVDIAK
+526 EFDGKQLVNIAK

-546 ADAGEKE
+546 SDAEEKE
-553 EKEKVQTEY
+553 EKAKVQTEY
-562 RPLIDKFKKS
+562 QPLVERFKES
-572 LGDAVQDVRM
+572 LGDEVEDVRM
-582 TLRLTDSPSCIV
+582 TLRLTDSPACIV
-594 TDSNALNPV
+594 TDPNALNPA

-617 PKPILELNPNNPLVA
+617 PKPILELNPNNPLVS
-632 RLREADAFSP
+632 RLKESGAFSG
-642 EWAKVLLEQA
+642 EWAKLLLEQA
-652 QLMAGEQLSDPAG
+652 QLMAGEQLKDPAG
-665 FVQRMNQMLLD
+665 FVKRMNQMLLD
-676 SMKDKTV
+676 TAKDGTTI